1 MRNTPQGRSC
11 FRAKCWRDPSAFQ
24 RVRFEIFEGDELERG
39 SVSGFKVDGR
49 GPIVIERGFPAR
61 HADTPFVAG
70 FESGETPFRMGRDQ
84 IISIEHREIEKLTS
98 DAYADRVQ
106 AEIFRAGATK
116 SVAIKPGQWIAAAA
130 FQFGSENIGGH
141 STINP
146 VRARSTTAKINIYT
160 ASTRFA

>member
-24 RVRFEIFEGDELERG
+24 RVRLEIFEGDEFERG
-39 SVSGFKVDGR
+39 SVSGFKIDGR
-49 GPIVIERGFPAR
+49 SAIVIERGFPAR

-70 FESGETPFRMGRDQ
+70 FESGKSPFRMVFYY
-84 IISIEHREIEKLTS
+84 IVSIEHREIEKLTS

-130 FQFGSENIGGH
+130 FQFGPENVRGH
-141 STINP
+141 GSKLIIRNERSTIEFR
-146 VRARSTTAKINIYT
+146 VEDRHHSA
-160 ASTRFA
+160 